1 MSTRTN
7 FDLTETSVAEIHAG
21 YRSGALTA
29 RALVEAYLERIEAFD
44 RAGPKINALISLN
57 PKALDEADRLD
68 AALKSSGLVGPMHG
82 VVVVIK
88 DQADVAEMPTTLGS
102 VLFKD
107 HWPRRDCF
115 VAAKLKAAGAII
127 LGKAA
132 LGELGAGDC
141 HGSLFGSTRNP
152 YDLDRTVGGSSG
164 GSAAAVAA
172 NFATVAIG
180 QEGLASIRRPAIWC
194 NICGMRPSGGLVSRT
209 GVYEGWPA
217 MNGSLGPFGRTVMDM
232 AKLLDAMVGY
242 DAADPATSYGVGHAP
257 ASFAAA
263 LHPGALEGARIGIIR
278 EPMGLF
284 SEPDSDDFAQITE
297 AFDRAVGELR
307 AAGAV
312 VIDPVAIPDMRELTA
327 RRVFS
332 TADSHA
338 AYDNYFAGSAEK
350 PFAAREDVAKSPL
363 FAQLSKRT
371 QDRWSRSAPEDGYYA
386 SLKARETL
394 MTNLLKTMADH
405 RLDALVH
412 KAVEH
417 SPTLIKDGV
426 NPPYVEQKGSPH
438 INTFLQTVPSVVVPC
453 GLHPRRAA
461 GGHHLPRTALFGR
474 HHAAPRLRLRAGDAS
489 PPRAGIGGIGVT
501 LNSSLR
507 AKRSNPERLSH
518 PGSLRRCAPRIDG
531 ERRDESRQ
539 VSAGACFL
547 VSALVR

>member
-1 MSTRTN
+1 MN
-7 FDLTETSVAEIHAG
+7 FDPVETSIADIQAG
-21 YRSGALTA
+21 FRSGALTA
-29 RALVEAYLERIEAFD
+29 RALVQAYLDRVEAYD
-44 RAGPKINALISLN
+44 RAGPKINSLISLN

-68 AALKSSGLVGPMHG
+68 AWLKANGRLAGPLHG
-82 VVVVIK
+82 VVVVVK

-115 VAAKLKAAGAII
+115 VAARLKAAGAII
-127 LGKAA
+127 LGKAT
-132 LGELGAGDC
+132 LGELGAGDT

-152 YDLDRTVGGSSG
+152 YDLERTVGGSSG

-172 NFATVAIG
+172 NFATVSIG

-217 MNGSLGPFGRTVMDM
+217 MNGSLGPLARTVMDL
-232 AKLLDAMVGY
+232 ARTLDAIVGY
-242 DAADPATSYGVGHAP
+242 DPADPSTAYGVGHAP
-257 ASFAAA
+257 PSYAAL
-263 LHPGALEGARIGIIR
+263 LHPGALEGARIGILR

-284 SEPDSDDFAQITE
+284 SEPDSADFARITE
-297 AFDRAVGELR
+297 VFDHAVGELA
-307 AAGAV
+307 AAGAEIV
-312 VIDPVAIPDMRELTA
+312 DPVVVPDMAALTA

-332 TADSHA
+332 RADSHA

-350 PFAAREDVAKSPL
+350 PFATREDVANSPL
-363 FAQLSKRT
+363 FESLMPRT
-371 QDRWSRSAPEDGYYA
+371 RDRWSRSGSEEAYYA

-426 NPPYVEQKGSPH
+426 NPPFVEQKGSPH
-438 INTFLQTVPSVVVPC
+438 INTFLQSVPSVVVPAGFTSE
-453 GLHPRRAA
+453 GLPA
-461 GGHHLPRTALFGR
+461 GITFLGR
-474 HHAAPRLRLRAGDAS
+474 PYSDATMLRLAYAYEQ
-489 PPRAGIGGIGVT
+489 AT
-501 LNSSLR
+501 
-507 AKRSNPERLSH
+507 H
-518 PGSLRRCAPRIDG
+518 HRRVPDRVG
-531 ERRDESRQ
+531 
-539 VSAGACFL
+539 
-547 VSALVR
+547 

>member
-1 MSTRTN
+1 MAVRTS
-7 FDLTETSVAEIHAG
+7 FDLVEATIAQIHAG
-21 YRSGALTA
+21 YRSGALSA
-29 RALVEAYLERIEAFD
+29 RELVQAYLDRIAAND
-44 RAGPKINALISLN
+44 KQGPAINALISLN
-57 PKALDEADRLD
+57 PRALDEADRLD

-115 VAAKLKAAGAII
+115 VAARLKAAGAIVI
-127 LGKAA
+127 GKAT
-132 LGELGAGDC
+132 LGELGAGDT
-141 HGSLFGSTRNP
+141 HGTLFGSTRNP
-152 YDLDRTVGGSSG
+152 FDLERTVGGSSG
-164 GSAAAVAA
+164 GSAASVAA

-194 NICGMRPSGGLVSRT
+194 NIAGMRPSGGLVSRT

-232 AKLLDAMVGY
+232 TKLLDAMIGF
-242 DAADPATSYGVGHAP
+242 DPADPSTAYGVGHAP
-257 ASFAAA
+257 PSFAAT

-284 SEPDSDDFAQITE
+284 SEPDSEDFAQITE
-297 AFDRAVGELR
+297 VFDRAVGELR

-312 VIDPVAIPDMRELTA
+312 VIDPVVIPDMAELTA
-327 RRVFS
+327 KRVFS
-332 TADSHA
+332 RADSHA
-338 AYDNYFAGSAEK
+338 AYDHYFAGSAEK

-426 NPPYVEQKGSPH
+426 NPPFVEQKGSPH
-438 INTFLQTVPSVVVPC
+438 INTFLQSVPSVVVP
-453 GLHPRRAA
+453 A
-461 GGHHLPRTALFGR
+461 GFTRDDLPAGITFLGR
-474 HHAAPRLRLRAGDAS
+474 PYSDVTMLRLAYAYEQATQHRRV
-489 PPRAGIGGIGVT
+489 PTTIG
-501 LNSSLR
+501 
-507 AKRSNPERLSH
+507 
-518 PGSLRRCAPRIDG
+518 
-531 ERRDESRQ
+531 
-539 VSAGACFL
+539 
-547 VSALVR
+547 